1 MRKWRGILMVLLAA
15 AMLLAGCKAK
25 APQEAEEACESF
37 VAAFT
42 NQDEAALAAVLEG
55 GGLSMPASEIQRL
68 MEDKL
73 SFSMK
78 ESKKEGDTVTIS
90 AVITA
95 VDLEQVLLSLPES
108 VNSQE
113 AAREALLAALQKEDV
128 PRKDFPVEV
137 LLVQQDGKWV
147 VRMTRDLADALLGGY
162 YSILDKLAEEESA

>member
-1 MRKWRGILMVLLAA
+1 MRKWIGILTVLLAA
-15 AMLLAGCKAK
+15 AVLLAGCKGK
-25 APQEAEEACESF
+25 VPQEAEEACESF
-37 VAAFT
+37 FAAFT

-55 GGLSMPASEIQRL
+55 GGLSMPASEMQQL

-78 ESKKEGDTVTIS
+78 ESKKDGDTVTIS

-108 VNSQE
+108 INSQE

-162 YSILDKLAEEESA
+162 YSILDKLAEEEGV

>member
-1 MRKWRGILMVLLAA
+1 MKKRWEILLVLLVAA
-15 AMLLAGCKAK
+15 VLLTGCKAK
-25 APQEAEEACESF
+25 APQEAQEACESF
-37 VAAFT
+37 IAAFT
-42 NQDEAALAAVLEG
+42 SQDEAALAAVLEG
-55 GGLSMPASEIQRL
+55 GELSMPASQMQQL
-68 MEDKL
+68 MEEKL
-73 SFSMK
+73 SFSIK
-78 ESKKEGDTVTIS
+78 ESKKDGDTVTIS

-128 PRKDFPVEV
+128 PRKDFSVEV

-162 YSILDKLAEEESA
+162 YSILDKLAEEVGA

>member
-1 MRKWRGILMVLLAA
+1 MRKWRGILLVLLAA

-37 VAAFT
+37 FAAFT

-78 ESKKEGDTVTIS
+78 ESKKNGDTVTIS

-128 PRKDFPVEV
+128 PRKDFSVEV
-137 LLVQQDGKWV
+137 LLVRQEDKWV

-162 YSILDKLAEEESA
+162 YSILDKLAEEEGT